1 MIIFYLVAAVMNALA
16 VIYVITPFMRGV
28 GKTGFSKRGWAIAF
42 LVPLLTVVLCAMSGF
57 VDLPDGRF
65 LAGY

>member
-16 VIYVITPFMRGV
+16 VIYIIHPLMG
-28 GKTGFSKRGWAIAF
+28 GLKKRGWAIAL
-42 LVPLLTVVLCAMSGF
+42 LVPLLTVILCALSGF

-65 LAGY
+65 LAQY